1 MVIDWD
7 KLEAEY
13 ITSEKSYHDLA
24 RENSLSCSNLS
35 RYGKAHDWTGKRKK
49 YRKSIADKMIRN
61 DRKRKENQLLRV
73 GNAAEALIGRVEK
86 MLDDHQQFN
95 RHLVTMTLRDEDGT
109 NVTTTEERVFS
120 KADTKAMKDIAGTL
134 KELTGIM
141 RNVYGLPTQAES
153 EAQRI
158 AAERLKMEQEKAK
171 REEEQGKSQV
181 LEVRFESGLEELAE

>member
-1 MVIDWD
+1 MIIDWD

-13 ITSEKSYHDLA
+13 ITGDKSYSNIA
-24 RENSLSCSNLS
+24 RKNGVSESNLS
-35 RYGKAHDWTGKRKK
+35 RYGKDHAWPEKRKK

-86 MLDDHQQFN
+86 MLDDQQQFN

-141 RNVYGLPTQAES
+141 RNVYGLPTQAEA

-171 REEEQGKSQV
+171 REEEQGKNQV
-181 LEVRFESGLEELAE
+181 LEVRFEEGLEELAE